1 MSIDLETR
9 LRQDLAAA
17 PVDIPIDVD
26 RTLAAGRRAA
36 TNQRVGWGIGAVAV
50 VAAGSFLV
58 PQLLS
63 GRVPAVPAPIET
75 PSHATVTFDRNG
87 FQFDEG
93 KIDLESAAVELRRG
107 QGDALEVIATV
118 TLEGEVPLRG
128 TLTVPDVS
136 RSWTHRLSDL
146 VTIGIA
152 PSNRWVDWVADDDY
166 TGTGQVSDAV
176 GAPFDLTV
184 HLLFRV
190 KPSQWQ
196 LQGAVWQQPDG
207 QVRNSRGESVSVVEF
222 AGQDATVY
230 VDPSFDRIGMHAQS
244 GLGIA
249 AVLSEVE
256 PGHLAAVGAMGTTDY
271 ALYLLP
277 ADAAGE
283 VEPTTLTPDAQAE
296 VGTLKGGAWD
306 GRMVVWTTRDNPAG
320 TADPD
325 TAQLLRSVS
334 YRNAAGQLITVRL
347 KV

>member
-26 RTLAAGRRAA
+26 RTLAAGRRAV

-58 PQLLS
+58 PQLVP
-63 GRVPAVPAPIET
+63 GRVPAIPAGPPT
-75 PSHATVTFDRNG
+75 GQATAVFGAHG
-87 FQFDEG
+87 FGFGEG
-93 KIDLESAAVELRRG
+93 SVDLESATIQLRRDAG
-107 QGDALEVIATV
+107 EALEVTATV
-118 TLEGEVPLRG
+118 TLEGQEPISD
-128 TLTVPDVS
+128 TMTVEDPS
-136 RSWTHRLSDL
+136 NSWTHRLSDL
-146 VTIGIA
+146 VMVGIA
-152 PSNRWVDWVADDDY
+152 PPHRWIDWVDSGSE
-166 TGTGQVSDAV
+166 TGRGEVSEV
-176 GAPFDLTV
+176 TGAPLDLTV
-184 HLLFRV
+184 HLLVRP
-190 KPSQWQ
+190 KPSEWQ
-196 LQGAVWQQPDG
+196 VLGAVWQQPDG

-256 PGHLAAVGAMGTTDY
+256 AGHLAAVGAMGTTDY

-320 TADPD
+320 TADPA
-325 TAQLLRSVS
+325 TAQLLGSVS
-334 YRNAAGQLITVRL
+334 YRDAAGQLITVRL